1 VAPRRFIN
9 SSPGPGLFARA
20 HGTRRGPLRRLTS
33 RCSLVCPDSPPAHAS
48 GVAAGKPAAR
58 RQRVWCGGGSGWRAI
73 IALREKGGH
82 VALCSRCPAAP
93 LIFPKPAGTRYST
106 TVLVFTVV
114 PEFLYPNHSN
124 QSKSARAKA
133 KRAQLHW
140 RGGGVGEGKEK
151 GGRPARRVPAPS
163 RPWGARRQRD
173 VRTPVP
179 TAHMLSRRVASSSTH
194 HTAAF
199 RAVSTRQSG
208 VWVRKEDM
216 ESKAK
221 PRTLA

>member
-1 VAPRRFIN
+1 M
-9 SSPGPGLFARA
+9 S
-20 HGTRRGPLRRLTS
+20 
-33 RCSLVCPDSPPAHAS
+33 
-48 GVAAGKPAAR
+48 
-58 RQRVWCGGGSGWRAI
+58 
-73 IALREKGGH
+73 
-82 VALCSRCPAAP
+82 LCSRCPAAP

-114 PEFLYPNHSN
+114 PDFLYPNHSN

-163 RPWGARRQRD
+163 RPWGSRRQRD